1 MRSFDGS
8 SPTAF
13 ALQKRH
19 LITAV
24 SFWMCDRR
32 RCELLNIIV
41 LGVLGLSLLL
51 KDKMIYL
58 LVCLHLG
65 HRLFESNARA

>member
-19 LITAV
+19 LITMV

-32 RCELLNIIV
+32 RCELLNMIV

-51 KDKMIYL
+51 KQHDL
-58 LVCLHLG
+58 SFGVSTFRTQAL
-65 HRLFESNARA
+65 